1 MTDCVFFYGT
11 LLTEFG
17 RCRRAGIDAD
27 LTFVG
32 RGSITGALFD
42 VGLYAAAVRTE
53 DGVVRGDVYC
63 AADPASVLARLDDI
77 EGAAPADAVEADASL
92 YTRAVVP
99 VTLDDGRV
107 LEAWVY
113 FYNAP
118 LGQAERIESGDYRQ
132 HVRGKQMV

>member
-17 RCRRAGIDAD
+17 RCRRAGIDAS
-27 LTFVG
+27 LVFVG
-32 RGSITGALFD
+32 RGSITGTLFD
-42 VGLYAAAVRTE
+42 VGLYAAAVRTD
-53 DGVVRGDVYC
+53 DGIVRGDVYR
-63 AADPASVLARLDDI
+63 AADPVAVLERIDEL
-77 EGAAPADAVEADASL
+77 EGGAPADRESESFL

-107 LEAWVY
+107 VDSWVY

-118 LGQAERIESGDYRQ
+118 LGHAERIESGDYRQ
-132 HVRGKQMV
+132 HVRGKQPV